1 MTMTRCLALGV
12 LALFAL
18 GLPSSAGAG
27 SDGPALNPAVTQETI
42 GATICTAGWT
52 RTVRPYVADIKRIK
66 AEMLAAIGEPI
77 ERRNRYE
84 LDHLVPLALGG
95 ALIDRRNL
103 ALQPIDEAR
112 EKDAI
117 EVPVVAGLS
126 GQDRA

>member
-1 MTMTRCLALGV
+1 MTMPSHRYLAV

-18 GLPSSAGAG
+18 GLPSPAGAG
-27 SDGPALNPAVTQETI
+27 PDCPALNPAVTQETI

-52 RTVRPYVADIKRIK
+52 RTVRPYVADMKRIE
-66 AEMLAAIGEPI
+66 AEMLATIGEPI

-103 ALQPIDEAR
+103 AL
-112 EKDAI
+112 
-117 EVPVVAGLS
+117 
-126 GQDRA
+126 